1 MGDQCV
7 DIVMIAMEAR
17 RLRSESLSFV
27 SVDKLRQSAIRGFGE
42 TEYQRG
48 RFKTLDSAI
57 KTLHD
62 ACVRRLSPEV
72 GSVGE
77 FDGFLGEWL
86 SGKSNRLA
94 MVLVRHARTEAHRE
108 LIRTFFEQQPNP

>member
-1 MGDQCV
+1 MGDQFV

-17 RLRSESLSFV
+17 RLRSESPSFAP
-27 SVDKLRQSAIRGFGE
+27 VDELRQSAIRAFAE

-48 RFKTLDSAI
+48 RFKTLDSAL

-72 GSVGE
+72 SSVAE
-77 FDGFLGEWL
+77 FDELLGEWL
-86 SGKSNRLA
+86 SGRSDRLA
-94 MVLVRHARTEAHRE
+94 KVLVQHARTQAHRE
-108 LIRTFFEQQPNP
+108 LIRAFFEQQPNS